1 MLTACDEG
9 KCSDSSSL
17 LKLNDISKLE
27 LEDKRN
33 SLVMPQLSLIATGN
47 FKAFNMRIAS
57 LVLKGKKVVHKI
69 RGWHKC
75 YLGIKRED
83 SFVSHT

>member
-17 LKLNDISKLE
+17 LELNDRSKLE

-33 SLVMPQLSLIATGN
+33 SLVMPQLSLIAMGN
-47 FKAFNMRIAS
+47 FKAIQYENCHLGS
-57 LVLKGKKVVHKI
+57 E
-69 RGWHKC
+69 RGES
-75 YLGIKRED
+75 G
-83 SFVSHT
+83 T